1 MAKQKIDTYIFQPGI
16 PLSGNRYP
24 NAYELIKN
32 NIEFIKDEA
41 VGWIAEQVTL
51 NAGNSSSPWYNY
63 TYNSPKCER
72 DTGYNLEGTDGNGG
86 VIFDLRYG
94 GNAQA
99 RYLASKYWI
108 NSTPQLDGDRQPEIL
123 TKNFIVSLINN
134 YILPQTA
141 YTTKQSPVVTT
152 QYTNSGIAY
161 ESGADTRITALM
173 AIITDVIQNGLDNV
187 PALDRS
193 KISSVK
199 MQTRIPTNDLLLMTD
214 TTNNEVL
221 FNFSDPELG
230 ATVQY
235 CLLYTSP
242 SPRDDT

>member
-1 MAKQKIDTYIFQPGI
+1 MVEMHRQDI
-16 PLSGNRYP
+16 S
-24 NAYELIKN
+24 
-32 NIEFIKDEA
+32 
-41 VGWIAEQVTL
+41 
-51 NAGNSSSPWYNY
+51 
-63 TYNSPKCER
+63 
-72 DTGYNLEGTDGNGG
+72 
-86 VIFDLRYG
+86 
-94 GNAQA
+94 
-99 RYLASKYWI
+99 ASKYWI

-152 QYTNSGIAY
+152 QYTNTGIAY

-187 PALDRS
+187 PTLIEQIQ
-193 KISSVK
+193 KFYVK

-221 FNFSDPELG
+221 FNFSDPN
-230 ATVQY
+230 
-235 CLLYTSP
+235 
-242 SPRDDT
+242 